1 MKIKLESKSPK
12 NRSKSPAYR
21 EMDIKK
27 MPKDMFHTNINT
39 CRNID
44 DVKKKL
50 QTYKIPV
57 RLNNKYFKKELNIND
72 KLEDMNKTL
81 KKVAELKNTK
91 KPKYELKMI
100 KKLGKSQTGEIIL
113 AISNVCNI
121 IVALKSF

>member
-1 MKIKLESKSPK
+1 
-12 NRSKSPAYR
+12 
-21 EMDIKK
+21 

>member
-1 MKIKLESKSPK
+1 MAK
-12 NRSKSPAYR
+12 
-21 EMDIKK
+21 DI
-27 MPKDMFHTNINT
+27 FQTNINT
-39 CRNID
+39 SRNID

-50 QTYKIPV
+50 QNYKISI
-57 RLNNKYFKKELNIND
+57 RLNSKYFKKELNIND

-81 KKVAELKNTK
+81 KKVAEMKNAK

-113 AISNVCNI
+113 ALSNVNHI

>member
-1 MKIKLESKSPK
+1 
-12 NRSKSPAYR
+12 
-21 EMDIKK
+21 
-27 MPKDMFHTNINT
+27 MFHTNINT